1 MELSKRDTQMTKGLA
16 IVFMVLLHLFCRV
29 DDLPYECIKIG
40 GVPLVYYI
48 GLISDC
54 CVAIYC
60 FCSGYALEIIN
71 QKITDSKQYYINR
84 IKSLFKLLI
93 NYWIILI
100 LFSIIGLIIK
110 NDSIPISFTH
120 FVKHFFL
127 LEKSYNGAWWFLL
140 TYVLLILISKP
151 VHLIVEK
158 LNPYILLLIS
168 TGIYFIAYIQRF
180 KNVVDFNNELANW
193 IIMQMSL
200 LGTSFLPF
208 VCGMIFYKYEL
219 FTKTR
224 NWLNKNFNNLKLA
237 IIGAVIFLV
246 LVIGHGIVPSVIV
259 APFTGLV
266 IIVIFNVVKKGNL
279 IDKIFEFLGEHSTN
293 IWLIHMFFY
302 STLFKDFVFI
312 AKYPVLIFA
321 FMMLLT
327 ICCSY
332 IINIFYKLII
342 KLIK

>member
-1 MELSKRDTQMTKGLA
+1 M
-16 IVFMVLLHLFCRV
+16 
-29 DDLPYECIKIG
+29 
-40 GVPLVYYI
+40 
-48 GLISDC
+48 
-54 CVAIYC
+54 
-60 FCSGYALEIIN
+60 
-71 QKITDSKQYYINR
+71 
-84 IKSLFKLLI
+84 
-93 NYWIILI
+93 I

-342 KLIK
+342 RLIK